1 MICPKSWE
9 YFSILLTSIKAK
21 TIFLEFLLPN
31 PNMPNIMKILII
43 DDEEEQRTL
52 TKLFL
57 SNFCPMVEVVG
68 EANSVQT
75 GITAIKQYSPDLI
88 LLDIDLGDGT
98 GFDLLKKI
106 APITSQLI
114 FITAHNDFAIKAFK
128 YSALDYLLKPLDPE
142 ELQVAIQKAM
152 QQYSQDKQKLQLSV
166 LFNHIQNEDSL
177 KKIVLKDSD
186 NIYIV
191 EIANIIRLE
200 ADKNYTIFYLSDK
213 QKLVIS
219 KTMKEFEHLLEKKGF
234 FRCHQSHLVN
244 LNFLAKI
251 DKRDGGM
258 LIMKDAAMVPL
269 ATRRKDELMQLLEKF

>member
-1 MICPKSWE
+1 
-9 YFSILLTSIKAK
+9 
-21 TIFLEFLLPN
+21 
-31 PNMPNIMKILII
+31 MKILII
-43 DDEEEQRTL
+43 DDEEEQRNL

-57 SNFCPMVEVVG
+57 SNYCPMVEVIG

-75 GITAIKQYSPDLI
+75 GIAAIKASSPNLI

-98 GFDLLKKI
+98 GFDLIQKI
-106 APITSQLI
+106 SPLTFQII

-142 ELQVAIQKAM
+142 ELQLAIQKAV

-177 KKIVLKDSD
+177 KKMVLKDSD

-200 ADKNYTIFYLSDK
+200 ADKNYTIFYLADK

-244 LNFLAKI
+244 LNFLSKI

-258 LIMKDAAMVPL
+258 LIMKDNSVVPL
-269 ATRRKDELMQLLEKF
+269 ATRRKEELMQLLESF